1 MEGKKNFL
9 DDISKEKLE
18 SFRDEVFTPVH
29 KGPGRII
36 TAAIIILVVVIGG
49 YFILRLK
56 EVKVPDMS
64 DWQLTEVQT
73 WATKYHDNTILQG
86 IYSKE
91 AELNSILSQDIAAG
105 KRINGSST
113 LTVTYS
119 LGADPNEA
127 ITLPDIKT
135 MSLTDLNAWIDEN
148 SLSGITIETE
158 TSQIVPK
165 DSVISYEFVDGS
177 EEAFLRKNRMVIYV
191 SSGEESTDTT
201 IEMPDLYG
209 KTKAEV
215 MQWAEEQQVKVTIS
229 EEFNQYVDYGKVYTQ
244 SINAA
249 TKMTR
254 NDPVSVS
261 ISRGAPIPV
270 PDFTGMSRSE
280 ASDLATLNGI
290 KLFYKMEISNQDADS
305 VISQDVEAGS
315 EIDLQQVVSLIIA
328 KEDGKILV
336 PDFIGLSSNE
346 ANELAGN
353 YGLKIFMKNKDE
365 LGNNAIV
372 ASQSVKAGTKV
383 KNDKL
388 VTLKLEE
395 NTEAVT
401 VPEFVGLSKNAAA
414 VLAQNQGIT
423 IAFNEVESDKV
434 MNQTI
439 LSQSVAAKKTIGLE
453 ETVLLDVAVNSG
465 TQAALLWKM
474 NLNEAKAW
482 ALQKGITLNIIDY
495 YSDDYPVG
503 SIYYQSSE
511 SGDYIPSN
519 KVMTV
524 YHSLG
529 QVMVDSF
536 IGKTKSDILAWRDE
550 VNSKGANITL
560 TFKAD
565 TNTPKSKGT
574 ITEQSLY
581 GEPADLDQ
589 NIEVWVSD
597 TNKGVML
604 KDFTGMQLDEF
615 KLWCETNGVK
625 YIVTDYYSDTVG
637 EGTLYGQN
645 YTNTYLP
652 EGEYLRI
659 NHSLGKV
666 YVKDFS
672 NQTKSSM
679 VDWLTEVNNKQGN
692 IKITFVGQYYS
703 KIDKGKVISQD
714 IMDSYVDIGST
725 IIVMYSLGELY

>member
-9 DDISKEKLE
+9 DDISKEKPE

-29 KGPGRII
+29 KGPGRFI
-36 TAAIIILVVVIGG
+36 TAAIILLVIAVGG
-49 YFILRLK
+49 YFVIRMK
-56 EVKVPDMS
+56 DVKVPDMS
-64 DWQLTEVQT
+64 DWKLTEVQT
-73 WATKYHDNTILQG
+73 WASKYHDNTILQG

-91 AELNSILSQDIAAG
+91 AELNSILSQDIVAG
-105 KRINGSST
+105 KRINGSSS

-119 LGADPNEA
+119 LGADPNET

-135 MSLTDLNAWIDEN
+135 MTLTDLNTWIDEN

-215 MQWAEEQQVKVTIS
+215 MQWAEEQQVKVTIN
-229 EEFNQYVDYGKVYTQ
+229 EEFNQYVDYGKVYAQ

-290 KLFYKMEISNQDADS
+290 KLFYKMVISDQEADS
-305 VISQDVEAGS
+305 VLSQDVEAGS
-315 EIDLQQVVSLIIA
+315 EIDVQQVVSLIIA

-336 PDFIGLSSNE
+336 PDFIGLTSNE

-353 YGLKIFMKNKDE
+353 YGLKVFMKNKDE

-383 KNDKL
+383 ENDKL

-395 NTEAVT
+395 NTQAVT
-401 VPEFVGLSKNAAA
+401 VPDFVGLSKNAAV

-423 IAFNEVESDKV
+423 IAFNEVESGKI

-439 LSQSVAAKKTIGLE
+439 LSQSVATKNTIGSE

-465 TQAALLWKM
+465 TQAAYLWKM

-482 ALQKGITLNIIDY
+482 ALQKGITLNVIDY
-495 YSDDYPVG
+495 YSDDYTVG
-503 SIYYQSSE
+503 SIYYQSCE

-519 KVMTV
+519 KIMTV

-581 GEPADLDQ
+581 GEPASLDR

-597 TNKGVML
+597 TNKGVLL

-625 YIVTDYYSDTVG
+625 YIVTDYYSDTLE

-645 YTNTYLP
+645 YTDTYLP

-666 YVKDFS
+666 YVKDFT

-679 VDWLTEVNNKQGN
+679 VDWLTDVNKKQGN

-703 KIDKGKVISQD
+703 SIDKGKVIDQD

-725 IIVMYSLGELY
+725 IIVMYSLGDL